1 MPGDWNGG
9 LNHSHLQNS
18 TTVWDILT
26 KLGMVVGN
34 KMLEDYDTGF
44 LSGVFVKE

>member
-1 MPGDWNGG
+1 MSGDKNDG
-9 LNHSHLQNS
+9 LIYFYLQNS

-34 KMLEDYDTGF
+34 RILEDCDTW
-44 LSGVFVKE
+44 